1 LIADKLPCAV
11 LVTDESR
18 KRAADLNAVEAVV
31 ALFDQAPMENARLYS
46 VAAMGQLALTGE
58 KP

>member
-11 LVTDESR
+11 FVTDESR

-31 ALFDQAPMENARLYS
+31 ALFDQAPTENARLYS